1 MKISDIATKII
12 SEEDGY
18 ISFAIKAQV
27 ENDSHN
33 EEISITLQG
42 LDSDGFVFSEIRLE
56 GNVPLNE
63 NKILTAKQ
71 DFVENKIFEQI
82 VEWQEK

>member
-1 MKISDIATKII
+1 MKINDLATKII

-27 ENDSHN
+27 ENNSHN
-33 EEISITLQG
+33 EEISIELQG
-42 LDSDGFVFSEIRLE
+42 LDSDGFVFAEIRLE
-56 GNVPLNE
+56 GNIPLNE
-63 NKILTAKQ
+63 SKILTAKK
-71 DFVENKIFEQI
+71 DFVEKKIFEQI